1 MSKKWSIVKIKSWQ
15 RVLAIQKNVFY
26 LKNLSKKGWI
36 VLYTYNYY
44 MYVKSIYVEVMNY
57 LHKLSVCI
65 FVVEPKSC
73 FIELDKFSP
82 RQNLM
87 RSEEN

>member
-1 MSKKWSIVKIKSWQ
+1 
-15 RVLAIQKNVFY
+15 
-26 LKNLSKKGWI
+26 
-36 VLYTYNYY
+36 